1 MGRKKVLDN
10 LELMAEID
18 KIKERLAKL
27 EKSARACL
35 ERD

>member
-1 MGRKKVLDN
+1 LPKKKVLDN

-27 EKSARACL
+27 EKKAKP
-35 ERD
+35 